1 MDSEIETL
9 IGKQLNNKLNK
20 VNDGIYL
27 RDEDIYVLIKY
38 KIPYENCKSMEE
50 LIYLIERELEGLE
63 DDELDELELLS
74 QRISEFYYY
83 NMSHK

>member
-20 VNDGIYL
+20 VNNGIYL
-27 RDEDIYVLIKY
+27 RDEDIYVLTKY